1 MGTDTFCLSSTILL
15 RIMHWYLCVAH
26 DHVLCRLLILQ
37 IFNEKRLVSRILH
50 EVACYVLIYEPS
62 LLYCSYKR
70 LSYFSL
76 VKRAPLL
83 IKLTWNLFGLTT
95 VLFRVTGALSCKPG
109 YYYPLAVL
117 QWRICV
123 RDIKASLFPVVP
135 LYREYILTCYPG
147 ACKMYHG
154 ARPGLAR
161 GPRETNLVPPG
172 ETLPY
177 MGYVGMCGPK
187 G

>member
-1 MGTDTFCLSSTILL
+1 M
-15 RIMHWYLCVAH
+15 
-26 DHVLCRLLILQ
+26 
-37 IFNEKRLVSRILH
+37 
-50 EVACYVLIYEPS
+50 YVICAIKDP
-62 LLYCSYKR
+62 
-70 LSYFSL
+70 
-76 VKRAPLL
+76 L

-177 MGYVGMCGPK
+177 MGYVGRCGPK
-187 G
+187 EYRFLAVLVRNGESILAILVINRVWFLHSGLELGIFPRRSYFFIIINKTVNKSRS